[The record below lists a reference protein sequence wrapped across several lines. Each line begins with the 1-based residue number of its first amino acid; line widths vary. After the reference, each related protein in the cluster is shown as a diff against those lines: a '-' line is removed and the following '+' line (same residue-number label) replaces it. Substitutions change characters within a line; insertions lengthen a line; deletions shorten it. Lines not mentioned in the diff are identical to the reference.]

1 MIHDVLANG
10 AGIPAIGF
18 GTYGM
23 EREDMLRMIPA
34 ALAGGFR
41 HIDTAQIYRNELEV
55 GECTVSSGIS
65 RSELFIT
72 TKVWVANYP
81 ERRFAAS
88 VDESLKNLRT
98 DYIDLL
104 LLHWPHDGVPLADQ
118 IGLLNDT
125 VKVGKVRHIG
135 VSNFNRQLLDQAIRL
150 SAAPLVTN
158 QFEYHPYLNQS
169 LLADATRKAGL
180 AVTAYC
186 AMAVGRVL
194 GDPTIAQIAANHGR
208 TIPQGCFGGFYS
220 KATLSL
226 CREPPIRIGSV
237 KTWPFSTLNW
247 ARMKWPQCRHSQGRI
262 AGSSIRL
269 DWLQPGM
276 FRAQSL
282 TLMSDLNDLNDLK
295 FFGGVVQNRG

>member
-1 MIHDVLANG
+1 MTHDVLANG
-10 AGIPAIGF
+10 ARIPAIGF

-23 EREDMLRMIPA
+23 KREDMLRMIPA
-34 ALAGGFR
+34 ALQGGFR

-104 LLHWPHDGVPLADQ
+104 LLHWPNDGVPLADQ

-194 GDPTIAQIAANHGR
+194 GDPTIAEIAANHGR
-208 TIPQGCFGGFYS
+208 TIPQVVLRWLLQQSNIIALSRTTNPDRISENLAVFDFELGEDEM
-220 KATLSL
+220 AAMQTLARPNS
-226 CREPPIRIGSV
+226 RIVNPPGLAPAWDV
-237 KTWPFSTLNW
+237 
-247 ARMKWPQCRHSQGRI
+247 
-262 AGSSIRL
+262 
-269 DWLQPGM
+269 
-276 FRAQSL
+276 
-282 TLMSDLNDLNDLK
+282 
-295 FFGGVVQNRG
+295 

>member
-1 MIHDVLANG
+1 MTHDVLANG
-10 AGIPAIGF
+10 ARIPAIGF

-23 EREDMLRMIPA
+23 KREDMLRMIPA
-34 ALAGGFR
+34 ALQGGFR

-55 GECTVSSGIS
+55 GECTASSGIS

-104 LLHWPHDGVPLADQ
+104 LLHWPNDGVPLADQ

-194 GDPTIAQIAANHGR
+194 GDPTIAEIAANHGR
-208 TIPQGCFGGFYS
+208 TIPQVVLRWLLQQSNVIALSRTTNPDRISENLAVFDFELGEDEM
-220 KATLSL
+220 AAMQTLARPNS
-226 CREPPIRIGSV
+226 RIVNPPGLAPAWDV
-237 KTWPFSTLNW
+237 
-247 ARMKWPQCRHSQGRI
+247 
-262 AGSSIRL
+262 
-269 DWLQPGM
+269 
-276 FRAQSL
+276 
-282 TLMSDLNDLNDLK
+282 
-295 FFGGVVQNRG
+295 